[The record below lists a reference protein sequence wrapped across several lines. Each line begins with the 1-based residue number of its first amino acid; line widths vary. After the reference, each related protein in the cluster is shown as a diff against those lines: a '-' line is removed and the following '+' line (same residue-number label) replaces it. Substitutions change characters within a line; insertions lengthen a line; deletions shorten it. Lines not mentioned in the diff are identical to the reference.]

1 MPTLDG
7 SAAAERK
14 LRASGNTKK
23 ELMCWMADDTEEA
36 GKRE

>member
-1 MPTLDG
+1 MLTLDG
-7 SAAAERK
+7 STAAGRK
-14 LRASGNTKK
+14 LRAAGNTKK